1 MIRQKLGIEMKDLFQ
16 LDYMATFLD
25 QIPMREMVGKMHN
38 AFEKFQPNE
47 ILLPH
52 SCDVHSDHR
61 VCYEVVTACT
71 KRFRCPSIERV
82 MCYEVMSETD
92 QSVNGTN
99 GQFIASY
106 YVDISSKLEE
116 KLEMLRIYKNE
127 IGEHPFP
134 RSTRGI
140 KALATVRGAQMGRE
154 YAEAFQL
161 LRSYE

>member
-1 MIRQKLGIEMKDLFQ
+1 MNTLVISPHPDDEVLGCGGTLLKRKENGTKIGWIIMTTMKNTGGWSTERLEQRKIEISMIRQKLGIEMKDLFQ

-82 MCYEVMSETD
+82 MCYEVMSPIKVSTE
-92 QSVNGTN
+92 QMANLLLV
-99 GQFIASY
+99 I
-106 YVDISSKLEE
+106 
-116 KLEMLRIYKNE
+116 ML
-127 IGEHPFP
+127 
-134 RSTRGI
+134 T
-140 KALATVRGAQMGRE
+140 
-154 YAEAFQL
+154 
-161 LRSYE
+161 